1 MYNIWP
7 LIIILVSLLVI
18 LFIVIRRF
26 PALAVLDVDNIPE
39 EKEQQIKEKIIKDR
53 MRRKFSYLN
62 KFFSFFGDFFIK
74 FSKFIGEGLEN
85 FKKKQESKIKTG
97 SLANVSQE
105 EKMRLLFSQAKEMI
119 KNEEIKEA
127 EQKLIEIIS
136 LDDKNLLAFS
146 ELGYLYYDQGKL
158 QEAKQTLLYAL
169 KLADIS
175 NLRNEQAEINY
186 NLSLIAKDLNDN
198 DGAVLNLLKALEK
211 DQNNPRYLDLM
222 LDLCIIKKDKKL
234 ALEYLERIKE
244 VNPDNQNIASWEES
258 ISEIN
263 N

>member
-1 MYNIWP
+1 MDNIWP
-7 LIIILVSLLVI
+7 LIIILISLLII
-18 LFIVIRRF
+18 LFIIVRRF
-26 PALAVLDVDNIPE
+26 PALAVLDVENIPE

-62 KFFSFFGDFFIK
+62 NFFSFLGNFFIK
-74 FSKFIGEGLEN
+74 FSKFIGESLES

-105 EKMRLLFSQAKEMI
+105 EKIRLLFSQVKEMI
-119 KNEEIKEA
+119 KNEESKEA

-146 ELGYLYYDQGKL
+146 ELGYLYHNQGKL

-169 KLADIS
+169 KLADIA
-175 NLRNEQAEINY
+175 NFRNEQAGINY
-186 NLSLIAKDLNDN
+186 NLALIAKDLNDI
-198 DGAVLNLLKALEK
+198 DGAVLSLLKALEK

-222 LDLCIIKKDKKL
+222 LDLCIIKKDKNL

-244 VNPDNQNIASWEES
+244 VNPDNQNISSWEES
-258 ISEIN
+258 INEI
-263 N
+263 